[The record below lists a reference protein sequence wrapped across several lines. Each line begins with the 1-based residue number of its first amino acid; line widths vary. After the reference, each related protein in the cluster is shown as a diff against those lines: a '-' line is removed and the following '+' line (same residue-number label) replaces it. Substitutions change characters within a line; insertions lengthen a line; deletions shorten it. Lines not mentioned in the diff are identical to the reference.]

1 MKKKYIKIK
10 FNSDNDL
17 SLKEKLGYYGIIIVV
32 RPTFNEGNK
41 YTSQVLSNYCW
52 YKFSEKDKNDWLWWN
67 WCLRKHRY

>member
-32 RPTFNEGNK
+32 RPAFNEGNK
-41 YTSQVLSNYCW
+41 YTSQVLSNYC
-52 YKFSEKDKNDWLWWN
+52 
-67 WCLRKHRY
+67 

>member
-17 SLKEKLGYYGIIIVV
+17 SLKEKLGYYSIIIVV

-41 YTSQVLSNYCW
+41 YTSQVLSNYC
-52 YKFSEKDKNDWLWWN
+52 
-67 WCLRKHRY
+67 